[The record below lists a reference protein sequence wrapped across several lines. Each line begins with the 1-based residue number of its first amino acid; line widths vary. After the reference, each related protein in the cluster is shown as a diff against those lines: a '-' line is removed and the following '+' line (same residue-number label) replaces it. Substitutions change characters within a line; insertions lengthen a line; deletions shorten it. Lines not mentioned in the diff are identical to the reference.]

1 MNYILKGKFMKN
13 EKLFKIDT
21 ILSEDVLGQDT
32 LSLVLGGNGGIG
44 PVCPHV
50 IYQCPFNCSPNNN
63 CSNNII
69 VIP

>member
-1 MNYILKGKFMKN
+1 MNYILKVKFMKN
-13 EKLFKIDT
+13 EELFKIDT

-50 IYQCPFNCSPNNN
+50 IYQCPSNCSPNI
-63 CSNNII
+63 CTKYII
-69 VIP
+69 VTP